1 MLCGLS
7 SNNSRIIIIMAN
19 IAEETRI
26 FLISLYYNYGN
37 IYCSKLIY
45 MINSDTS

>member
-26 FLISLYYNYGN
+26 LLIPLYYNYDD

-45 MINSDTS
+45 IYDK